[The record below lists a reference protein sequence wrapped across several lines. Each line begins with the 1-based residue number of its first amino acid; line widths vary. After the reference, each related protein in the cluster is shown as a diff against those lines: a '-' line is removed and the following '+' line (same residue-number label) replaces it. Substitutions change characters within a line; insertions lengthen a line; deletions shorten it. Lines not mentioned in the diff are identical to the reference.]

1 MSLKCC
7 NVVGDAD
14 DDDVNDF
21 EAAAA
26 AAIDAAV
33 GKFCSLPLLYILE
46 RFEWDDDKFES
57 LQRKEK
63 QKLKCCHS
71 EIQIS

>member
-46 RFEWDDDKFES
+46 RFEWDDD
-57 LQRKEK
+57 
-63 QKLKCCHS
+63 
-71 EIQIS
+71 